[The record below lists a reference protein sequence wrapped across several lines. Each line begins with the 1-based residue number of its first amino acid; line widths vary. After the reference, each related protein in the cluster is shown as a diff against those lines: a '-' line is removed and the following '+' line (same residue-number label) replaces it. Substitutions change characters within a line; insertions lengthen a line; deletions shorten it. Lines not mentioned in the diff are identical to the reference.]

1 MLPDIEIRKGS
12 KEAVSLVCSIIETLL
27 TFIFM
32 IEVINSVLNEIGDSV
47 GKWLGQG
54 STDRKIGPRGP
65 RDPTGG
71 PWIPGLGQEINWMT
85 LESLTFVIFVPCAWL
100 MGIPYEEVTIAANV
114 LAKKGFHKTRLL
126 TRDLEWLKIHV
137 RKLFSMNLWRFRI
150 YKIIIK

>member
-47 GKWLGQG
+47 GKW
-54 STDRKIGPRGP
+54 
-65 RDPTGG
+65 
-71 PWIPGLGQEINWMT
+71 LGQEINWMT